1 MINTL
6 LEQAINHLLSMDES
20 INFSEIHHKIIQI
33 NVIDTPIKP
42 FMTTMLFQEKH
53 IHFLDD
59 YEGGFD
65 VNISMPLATI
75 KDLAQKSDVQQ
86 LLREEKITINGDIRT
101 AQLMLDILK
110 NINIDFEKLFKN
122 SLGKFTKKSIVN
134 KMQTM
139 GSKLF

>member
-20 INFSEIHHKIIQI
+20 LDFSEIHHKTIQI
-33 NVIDTPIKP
+33 NITDTPIKP
-42 FMTTMLFQEKH
+42 FITTLLFQEKH

-86 LLREEKITINGDIRT
+86 LLREEKININGDIRT

-110 NINIDFEKLFKN
+110 NINIDFEKLFKG
-122 SLGKFTKKSIVN
+122 SLTKLGKHTIIN
-134 KMQTM
+134 KI
-139 GSKLF
+139 KRKVF